1 MSRSID
7 RSKALSDE
15 DRAYLLGHGE
25 DGLVAQ
31 LDEQHGQADVAETGD
46 DAPYEDWTV
55 AELQA
60 ELEGRELSKS
70 GNKAELVSR
79 LHEDDAASA

>member
-7 RSKALSDE
+7 RSKPLSDE

-31 LDEQHGQADVAETGD
+31 LDEQHGQANDTETGD
-46 DAPYEDWTV
+46 DAPYEEWSADDLR
-55 AELQA
+55 AELG
-60 ELEGRELSKS
+60 ERKLSKT
-70 GNKAELVSR
+70 GNKPELVAR
-79 LHEDDAASA
+79 LQEDDAASA